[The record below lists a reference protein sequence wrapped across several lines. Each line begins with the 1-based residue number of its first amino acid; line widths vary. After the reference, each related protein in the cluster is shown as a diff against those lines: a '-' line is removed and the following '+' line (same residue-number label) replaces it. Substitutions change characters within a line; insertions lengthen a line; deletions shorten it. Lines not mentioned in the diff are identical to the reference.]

1 MSKELVEIMGL
12 IGAFLSS
19 ITFMPQVY
27 KTWKMKSAGD
37 LSLSMML
44 IVFTS
49 TIIWLVY
56 GFSLHLIPVI
66 ICNGIIMLLSA
77 LLIYFK
83 LTFKNKI
90 ICQSFSNKSFLFLL
104 KHSQYPFYRSISL
117 IFGISFLQ

>member
-1 MSKELVEIMGL
+1 LEVYCTSINKQFILKPLPYLNARGFLFVIIFNINLKNMSKELVEIMGL

-56 GFSLHLIPVI
+56 GFSLHLMPVI

-83 LTFKNKI
+83 LTFKK
-90 ICQSFSNKSFLFLL
+90 
-104 KHSQYPFYRSISL
+104 
-117 IFGISFLQ
+117 

>member
-1 MSKELVEIMGL
+1 MIIFNINLKNMSKELVEIMGL

-56 GFSLHLIPVI
+56 GFSLHLMPVI

-83 LTFKNKI
+83 LTFKK
-90 ICQSFSNKSFLFLL
+90 
-104 KHSQYPFYRSISL
+104 
-117 IFGISFLQ
+117 

>member
-1 MSKELVEIMGL
+1 VIIFNINLKNMSKELVEIMGL

-56 GFSLHLIPVI
+56 GFSLHLMPVI

-83 LTFKNKI
+83 LTFKK
-90 ICQSFSNKSFLFLL
+90 
-104 KHSQYPFYRSISL
+104 
-117 IFGISFLQ
+117 

>member
-1 MSKELVEIMGL
+1 MSKELAEIMGL
-12 IGAFLSS
+12 MGAFLSS
-19 ITFMPQVY
+19 ITFLPQVY

-56 GFSLHLIPVI
+56 GFSLHLMPVI
-66 ICNGIIMLLSA
+66 ICNGIILILSA

-83 LTFKNKI
+83 LTFKK
-90 ICQSFSNKSFLFLL
+90 
-104 KHSQYPFYRSISL
+104 
-117 IFGISFLQ
+117 

>member
-1 MSKELVEIMGL
+1 MIIFNINLKNMSKELVEIMGL

-83 LTFKNKI
+83 LTFKK
-90 ICQSFSNKSFLFLL
+90 
-104 KHSQYPFYRSISL
+104 
-117 IFGISFLQ
+117 

>member
-1 MSKELVEIMGL
+1 MIIFNINLKNMSKELVEIMGL

-49 TIIWLVY
+49 TLIWLVY
-56 GFSLHLIPVI
+56 GFSLHLMPVI

-83 LTFKNKI
+83 LTFKK
-90 ICQSFSNKSFLFLL
+90 
-104 KHSQYPFYRSISL
+104 
-117 IFGISFLQ
+117 